1 MRLALGTLIGLFF
14 FLCSASCQEPAVRE
28 ITIESGGSGLGP
40 SASQKLVIL
49 SRGEKNYLGDEV
61 VDSGRIQ
68 SLIAALRSPT
78 IASPQASNLGISHE
92 WLSQDV
98 REAPSNG
105 APNQQALFKE
115 SFSDLNT
122 IEQLLPSCFKFWK
135 SDDYPSIRVKVVF
148 ANGKRWTASSDSYYP
163 LMLPWRVNLNGT
175 EQTTYNA
182 AISRGIAALV
192 PDGSLNRNRLGDE
205 ELKTRLAE
213 AVMASIKDKWDF
225 LGVENQAPDS
235 FEILRRNFE
244 VEHPR
249 ISPYRSLDY
258 GWVGNEPGSHE
269 KNLLAILRKP
279 SLPPHV
285 GEDVVLL
292 FRDGKIEGVGDLCL
306 FAKL

>member
-175 EQTTYNA
+175 EQTT
-182 AISRGIAALV
+182 SLV
-192 PDGSLNRNRLGDE
+192 SGYKSN
-205 ELKTRLAE
+205 
-213 AVMASIKDKWDF
+213 
-225 LGVENQAPDS
+225 
-235 FEILRRNFE
+235 
-244 VEHPR
+244 R
-249 ISPYRSLDY
+249 ISWLGLSSNSDWESNASNTSKMGTFSRL
-258 GWVGNEPGSHE
+258 V
-269 KNLLAILRKP
+269 IL
-279 SLPPHV
+279 
-285 GEDVVLL
+285 
-292 FRDGKIEGVGDLCL
+292 KICRIW
-306 FAKL
+306 

>member
-1 MRLALGTLIGLFF
+1 
-14 FLCSASCQEPAVRE
+14 
-28 ITIESGGSGLGP
+28 
-40 SASQKLVIL
+40 
-49 SRGEKNYLGDEV
+49 
-61 VDSGRIQ
+61 
-68 SLIAALRSPT
+68 
-78 IASPQASNLGISHE
+78 
-92 WLSQDV
+92 
-98 REAPSNG
+98 
-105 APNQQALFKE
+105 
-115 SFSDLNT
+115 
-122 IEQLLPSCFKFWK
+122 
-135 SDDYPSIRVKVVF
+135 
-148 ANGKRWTASSDSYYP
+148 
-163 LMLPWRVNLNGT
+163 
-175 EQTTYNA
+175 
-182 AISRGIAALV
+182 V